1 MAIKAIKLPNPLANI
16 LARDSWPVTLLRSA
30 PILFCV
36 GAMIVPFYTSD
47 YAILAAPGGSIIL
60 CDFVYVTLVALCQ
73 NFSDNYR
80 RFGLLYLCLDFWA
93 LFPIDTIE
101 D

>member
-60 CDFVYVTLVALCQ
+60 CDFVYVTLVALCVRILVTITV
-73 NFSDNYR
+73 DLACCICALT
-80 RFGLLYLCLDFWA
+80 FGRYFQS
-93 LFPIDTIE
+93 TR
-101 D
+101 